1 MITIGDICAFRF
13 TDGAWKIGKV
23 LQFCYINENK
33 ERERQYKG
41 TSYDCRCEVKQT
53 EVMCTWFTSSTNPK
67 IFEFNISTIDHTMPE
82 THSFISVKSYLC
94 TLSRVCFESLDCRDV
109 TFSKLLS
116 TDSDRIALMTAHNV
130 TLTTAAINTL
140 CVSDEQSQNTSIIH
154 VSRDLDKM
162 QDQGVLWVKNGTL
175 TLMKQDKDRLMGGH
189 ELTDNDI
196 NFAQLLLKSQFP
208 DIDGFRNTLE
218 QNKPFRKV
226 SKCSKIMQVIFIR
239 KCHWACILLNENR
252 VFLYDS
258 AYTAVSTDTFQVI
271 SRLVQCTDS
280 SFNIEVMNI
289 PKQSGA
295 VDCGLYA
302 HCSAYESS
310 T

>member
-1 MITIGDICAFRF
+1 MGR
-13 TDGAWKIGKV
+13 GKLAKFYSFV
-23 LQFCYINENK
+23 TLMKTKKGN
-33 ERERQYKG
+33 RQYKG

-162 QDQGVLWVKNGTL
+162 QDQGVLWVKSGTL
-175 TLMKQDKDRLMGGH
+175 TLMK
-189 ELTDNDI
+189 
-196 NFAQLLLKSQFP
+196 
-208 DIDGFRNTLE
+208 
-218 QNKPFRKV
+218 
-226 SKCSKIMQVIFIR
+226 
-239 KCHWACILLNENR
+239 
-252 VFLYDS
+252 
-258 AYTAVSTDTFQVI
+258 
-271 SRLVQCTDS
+271 
-280 SFNIEVMNI
+280 
-289 PKQSGA
+289 
-295 VDCGLYA
+295 
-302 HCSAYESS
+302 
-310 T
+310 